1 MISTRAITLS
11 LVAAAV
17 LLPACASDFAADV
30 ANHSQ
35 RPVFAAIFEQSPKA
49 GFKMLST
56 STVPPDAQ
64 KTVGPVKP
72 VSDAAAVFIIID
84 TSPNPK
90 SGRRISLSKGTTRF
104 EVVQFGDDPKAP
116 IQVNQLP

>member
-1 MISTRAITLS
+1 MTARRLIPL
-11 LVAAAV
+11 LLAAMV
-17 LLPACASDFAADV
+17 LPACAADYSADV

-56 STVPPDAQ
+56 GTIPPDGQ

-72 VSDAAAVFIIID
+72 VSDASSLFIIID
-84 TSPNPK
+84 TSPNAK